1 MAQTR
6 FKVED
11 GLLVRGQA
19 NITGN
24 TVISGTLELGA
35 NVVTGITANGNIN
48 PTANVTY
55 SLGNTT
61 FYWEYARI
69 NNGVFK
75 DTIEVSNQANLYGGV
90 YLEANISFESNN
102 ISIGNTTAMPI
113 VYSTNTLIYDTLK
126 VGNNTTT
133 FLLANSS
140 TVNINSNLALTG
152 ASLSLKNSTASLTV
166 ANSSNFVI
174 SNNSGAPTTIDEIAK
189 NAGFTLYKYIVYVRD
204 NVTSSNSGIQS
215 SEVTLMYD
223 SVGDNVYVSEF
234 NIMSSNTSGPFVTYG
249 ASVTST
255 LLRLTAY
262 TNGTV
267 NTNISFVR
275 TALV

>member
-1 MAQTR
+1 MAQTK

-24 TVISGTLELGA
+24 TVISGTLDLGG
-35 NVVTGITANGNIN
+35 NVVTGIAAGGDIT
-48 PTANVTY
+48 PTANVSY

-61 FYWEYARI
+61 FYWQYARI

-75 DTIEVSNQANLYGGV
+75 DTIEVTNTANLYGGV
-90 YLEANISFESNN
+90 YVEADVRFKQNN
-102 ISIGNTTAMPI
+102 YSVGNTTAMPI
-113 VYSTNTLIYDTLK
+113 VYSTNTLIYDTLR
-126 VGNNTTT
+126 VGNTSTT

-140 TVNINSNLALTG
+140 TVNLNSNLVMAG
-152 ASLSLKNSTASLTV
+152 AKLSLNSGALAVTV
-166 ANSSNFVI
+166 ANSVNLVTSADGN
-174 SNNSGAPTTIDEIAK
+174 APTTIDEITK
-189 NAGFTLYKYIVYVRD
+189 SSNYRLYKYIVYVKD
-204 NVTSSNSGIQS
+204 NVALSNSGVQS

-223 SVGDNVYVSEF
+223 ATNDDVYVSEF

-267 NTNISFVR
+267 NTNVSFVR
-275 TALV
+275 TAVL